1 MGKKVVFFF
10 SSFSLSLG
18 EKQPLINTLFSFA
31 LFSWENHLSPY
42 YTIWNKAG
50 EEFVLT
56 SGIIFS
62 CSPLPDPQETFSN
75 VWRQCV
81 ITTGVWGRGEDAT
94 GILVG
99 RGQAWCLAFYNQEDS
114 PSQQRIIRP
123 QMSIVLRPR
132 PRYPSLDNAKCV
144 GKSNCL
150 KQSLGLDSV
159 LCGGWEGS
167 EPGRTGGIKKREQ
180 QSGVCPWRTFREH
193 NCPMS
198 ALEGSSEVN

>member
-10 SSFSLSLG
+10 SSCSLSLG

-132 PRYPSLDNAKCV
+132 PRPKLRQCKVCWQEQLFKTVFGSGFSSMWGMRRKWAWKNWRHKKEGAAEWGLSLKN
-144 GKSNCL
+144 L
-150 KQSLGLDSV
+150 Q
-159 LCGGWEGS
+159 
-167 EPGRTGGIKKREQ
+167 RT
-180 QSGVCPWRTFREH
+180 
-193 NCPMS
+193 
-198 ALEGSSEVN
+198 